1 MNTAQKMASKSST
14 KQDREATTEEVPRSI
29 VICTEEE
36 INTFKRDV
44 KLSVLLLEH
53 FISFSFATKKVKG
66 VNYFPSRA
74 NDLENLNKDVKDRR
88 LVNSVKYI
96 FYPYYSVKL
105 V

>member
-1 MNTAQKMASKSST
+1 MKTAQKMATEKFNQT
-14 KQDREATTEEVPRSI
+14 RQEATAEEVPGSI
-29 VICTEEE
+29 VM
-36 INTFKRDV
+36 RDV

-53 FISFSFATKKVKG
+53 FLSFSFATKKVKG